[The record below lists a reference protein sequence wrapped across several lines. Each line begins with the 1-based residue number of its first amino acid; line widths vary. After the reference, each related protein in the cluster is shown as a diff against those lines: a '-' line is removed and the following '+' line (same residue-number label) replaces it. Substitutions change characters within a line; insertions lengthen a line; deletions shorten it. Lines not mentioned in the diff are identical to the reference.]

1 MGVLS
6 PPPENLVWR
15 HFGLSLLG
23 KGVALAS
30 SGQNPGRQLNIQQ
43 PTGHLHK
50 KDHPTLTGVPSW
62 VLKTYHPP
70 ATPPALSFS
79 ALYPPALPGNLE
91 QNEALSRHALN
102 AGSHAALLSAPL
114 PKSLLLHRQALSALS
129 ASHRTVGSLCCDSL
143 CWVPPSEP
151 QGSLVRGPDRSS
163 ASHLPAASLCPEII
177 ACIVSRL
184 PS

>member
-1 MGVLS
+1 M
-6 PPPENLVWR
+6 
-15 HFGLSLLG
+15 SLLG
-23 KGVALAS
+23 KGMALAS

-50 KDHPTLTGVPSW
+50 KDHPTRKASSANVDRRPRLG
-62 VLKTYHPP
+62 LKDRPPPTTPRPPP
-70 ATPPALSFS
+70 APSFS

-129 ASHRTVGSLCCDSL
+129 PSHRTVGSLCCDSL
-143 CWVPPSEP
+143 CWVTDPPSEP
-151 QGSLVRGPDRSS
+151 QVSLVRGPDRSS
-163 ASHLPAASLCPEII
+163 ASHLPAAPLCPEII

>member
-1 MGVLS
+1 MDESANPSSEATWWGEGPWGQCGWQGGQGCVAWTT
-6 PPPENLVWR
+6 PPR
-15 HFGLSLLG
+15 G
-23 KGVALAS
+23 
-30 SGQNPGRQLNIQQ
+30 
-43 PTGHLHK
+43 
-50 KDHPTLTGVPSW
+50 
-62 VLKTYHPP
+62 HPP

-143 CWVPPSEP
+143 CWVTDPPSEP
-151 QGSLVRGPDRSS
+151 QVSLVRGPDRSS